1 MKETGMSADLG
12 TDAPDLRIAV
22 MRLARR
28 LRNERASDAL
38 TPSQMAVLATLLRE
52 GPMSPRD
59 LSTAERVQPPSMTR
73 ILHSLLD
80 AGLVER
86 TAHPTDGRQVLYA
99 VTPTARTMV
108 DTDRKRRD
116 QWLRQR
122 LEALSPEE
130 LERLEQAIPI
140 LNRLALD

>member
-1 MKETGMSADLG
+1 MPADLG

-59 LSTAERVQPPSMTR
+59 LATVERVRPPSMTR
-73 ILHSLLD
+73 ILHSLMDLE
-80 AGLVER
+80 LVQR
-86 TAHPTDGRQVLYA
+86 QPHPTDGRQLLYA
-99 VTPTARTMV
+99 ATQTARTMV
-108 DTDRKRRD
+108 EHDRKRRD
-116 QWLRQR
+116 QWLLKR
-122 LEALSPEE
+122 LESLSPTD
-130 LERLEQAIPI
+130 LAAVEQAIPI